1 MHNIKVKFTYQ
12 WIPILKEEGEEYY
25 FPERITL
32 FMRSNYK
39 QPAIYRWNIFRNN
52 SEDEKLIY
60 IGEAQELCPRRI
72 YSYLNPGPSQ
82 QTNKRIKEMF
92 QCYLNERLKIRLE
105 MLQFDK
111 IKIEN
116 FTFINSNLKDKHV
129 RRFLEELMVI
139 KYRRKGFQILNL

>member
-1 MHNIKVKFTYQ
+1 
-12 WIPILKEEGEEYY
+12 
-25 FPERITL
+25 
-32 FMRSNYK
+32 
-39 QPAIYRWNIFRNN
+39 
-52 SEDEKLIY
+52 
-60 IGEAQELCPRRI
+60 
-72 YSYLNPGPSQ
+72 
-82 QTNKRIKEMF
+82 
-92 QCYLNERLKIRLE
+92 LNERLKIRLE